1 MKSAFNSK
9 NFIKIGSEM
18 SSGDLI
24 KKKKDVFYMN
34 ILYRVKFSCAPTL
47 LATYCTIAPFEVCPT
62 TTN

>member
-18 SSGDLI
+18 ISGDL
-24 KKKKDVFYMN
+24 KKKKKMFLYE
-34 ILYRVKFSCAPTL
+34 YRVKFSCAPTL

>member
-24 KKKKDVFYMN
+24 KKRKRCFYMN
-34 ILYRVKFSCAPTL
+34 NRVKFSCAPTL